1 MNGMQSAGELL
12 GMVERRAADNLSRSD
27 TYIGKDG
34 VLRCSVC
41 HEPRRAFI
49 EAIGREMPVACSCSD
64 REAAKRKRQERI
76 AFVKQKAETCILYDA
91 SYNSFT
97 FARDNSP
104 DSVASKQCRAYV
116 ERWEDMER
124 KNFGLILSGTLG
136 TGKSYYA
143 AAVVNALRARGVS
156 ALIVTT
162 SRLVNALRASRD
174 PLGVTDELNSFQLVA
189 LDDLGAERD
198 TDFAVEQIEN
208 FVNDRILINRPLI
221 VTTNLTGKELNAPPD
236 MRYARIFDRI
246 LVMCPR
252 PVILTGQSRR
262 VDQRQERAAEMK
274 SILGC
279 DRGPDGTKK
288 RPRRRA

>member
-1 MNGMQSAGELL
+1 MIEMQSAGELL
-12 GMVERRAADNLSRSD
+12 GMVERRAADSLSHSD
-27 TYIGKDG
+27 TYTDENG

-41 HEPRRAFI
+41 HEPRKVFI

-64 REAAKRKRQERI
+64 REAAEQRRQERI
-76 AFVKQKAETCILYDA
+76 AAARQKAETNILYDR
-91 SYNSFT
+91 SYDSFT
-97 FARDNSP
+97 FAQDNLPESA
-104 DSVASKQCRAYV
+104 ASIQCRAYV
-116 ERWEDMER
+116 ERWADMER

-143 AAVVNALRARGVS
+143 AAVVNALRAQGVT

-162 SRLVNALRASRD
+162 SRLINALRASRD

-208 FVNDRILINRPLI
+208 FINDRILINRPLLI
-221 VTTNLTGKELNAPPD
+221 TTNLTGKELNAPPD

-274 SILGC
+274 RIMGV
-279 DRGPDGTKK
+279 
-288 RPRRRA
+288 